1 MPLRHP
7 PVPPPSSSQL
17 LETAGMEMP
26 VDEDLERRKARLRR
40 ALMGLKFDL
49 FSSSESPH
57 NVRIKWNDI
66 RFTLS
71 ASPFFG
77 GGVNSRGR
85 PSINLMNRL
94 QSSISNASC
103 HNMSHT
109 SARASLPRRIHRH
122 DRLGGYA
129 RLTWMRIIWSA
140 SRVSLTRASL

>member
-1 MPLRHP
+1 MPLSHP

-17 LETAGMEMP
+17 LETVGMEMP

-49 FSSSESPH
+49 FRNSESPH
-57 NVRIKWNDI
+57 NVRIKRKDI

-85 PSINLMNRL
+85 LSMNLMNRL

-109 SARASLPRRIHRH
+109 SARASLPRRIHRQ
-122 DRLGGYA
+122 RRQGGYA

-140 SRVSLTRASL
+140 ARVSLMRVSL